1 LSGFSK
7 NLPQT
12 GRRMYV
18 TTLLLFVICY
28 FVMIA
33 PAKGCLRRGE
43 QTCVTT
49 LLLFVICYLLW
60 LCPQRAAS
68 VGANRHVLRPYCYL
82 LFVICYDCARRAG
95 QMSALVEGEK
105 CFTVICDSTA
115 IAGRLHCNRPAI
127 PYQSSV
133 SMFHAAWRLIL
144 AMQVMLGIGHCLE
157 FTTRIEQTA
166 CHPVAEPLAWNWICS
181 LCSRKAVK
189 ISSAV
194 QSHPSWLRQYVTYV

>member
-1 LSGFSK
+1 MLR
-7 NLPQT
+7 P
-12 GRRMYV
+12 YCY
-18 TTLLLFVICY
+18 LLFVICY
-28 FVMIA
+28 DCARKGLPPSGRADVCYDLIVICYLLFVMIE

-49 LLLFVICYLLW
+49 LLLFVICYDW
-60 LCPQRAAS
+60 
-68 VGANRHVLRPYCYL
+68 
-82 LFVICYDCARRAG
+82 ARRAG
-95 QMSALVEGEK
+95 QMRALVEGAK
-105 CFTVICDSTA
+105 CFTVICDSTV

-144 AMQVMLGIGHCLE
+144 VMQVMHGIGHCLE
-157 FTTRIEQTA
+157 FTTWIEQTA

-194 QSHPSWLRQYVTYV
+194 QSHPSRLRQCVTHV

>member
-1 LSGFSK
+1 
-7 NLPQT
+7 
-12 GRRMYV
+12 MY
-18 TTLLLFVICY
+18 
-28 FVMIA
+28 
-33 PAKGCLRRGE
+33 
-43 QTCVTT
+43 VTT

-60 LCPQRAAS
+60 LRPQRAAS
-68 VGANRHVLRPYCYL
+68 VGASRRVLRPYCYL
-82 LFVICYDCARRAG
+82 LFVICYDWARRAG
-95 QMSALVEGEK
+95 QMRALVEGAK
-105 CFTVICDSTA
+105 CFTVICDSTV

-144 AMQVMLGIGHCLE
+144 VMQVMLGIGHCLE
-157 FTTRIEQTA
+157 FTTWIEQTA

-194 QSHPSWLRQYVTYV
+194 QSHPSWLRQCVTHV

>member
-1 LSGFSK
+1 MYIIYLYIIYILFISLFRRFK
-7 NLPQT
+7 NSSQT
-12 GRRMYV
+12 DPPHVCYD
-18 TTLLLFVICY
+18 LIVICY
-28 FVMIA
+28 LLFVMIA

-49 LLLFVICYLLW
+49 LLLFVICYDW
-60 LCPQRAAS
+60 
-68 VGANRHVLRPYCYL
+68 
-82 LFVICYDCARRAG
+82 ARRAG
-95 QMSALVEGEK
+95 QMRALVEGAK
-105 CFTVICDSTA
+105 CFTVICDSTV

-144 AMQVMLGIGHCLE
+144 VMQVMLGIGHCLE

-194 QSHPSWLRQYVTYV
+194 QSHPSWLRQCLTQI